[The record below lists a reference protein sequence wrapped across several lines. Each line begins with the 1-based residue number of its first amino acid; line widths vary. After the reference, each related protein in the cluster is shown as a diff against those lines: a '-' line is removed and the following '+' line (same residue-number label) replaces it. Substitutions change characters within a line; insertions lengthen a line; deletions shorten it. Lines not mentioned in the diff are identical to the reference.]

1 MGASHEYYAPNVYM
15 VTWDGTLN
23 SDDVIHS
30 FQDIRHVLDNN
41 KDEIHILFDLTRVK
55 NIPFSAPTLAL
66 SAGFM
71 KHRNLGKVMVVGMNM
86 RAQILADI
94 VVRVTGKDITF
105 YDHHDAA
112 LRSISTFDT
121 LLW

>member
-1 MGASHEYYAPNVYM
+1 MGASQEWYAPKVYM

-23 SDDVIHS
+23 GEDVVHS
-30 FQDIRHVLDNN
+30 FQDIRQVLDNN
-41 KDEIHILFDLTRVK
+41 KDEIHVLFDLTSVK
-55 NIPFSAPTLAL
+55 NIPFNAPTLAL
-66 SAGFM
+66 SSGFM